1 MPNKKL
7 TITCLFVVASAFF
20 CFSLS
25 FQSRDKTDQPEK
37 VMDVLGVRPGMVI
50 GEVGAGYGYF
60 TFKLARRVGE
70 SGKVYANDI
79 SESALSALRTSK
91 ERQDLTNLEI
101 IRGEVEDPLLP
112 IGALDMVFMVNVFH
126 DLEKPIALLDNL
138 LRSLKQG
145 GLVVIIEQDPEK
157 HSNASGH
164 FYSKEDILRLIG
176 QSRFELDRIE
186 TFLLYQNIYVLRPAG
201 GKKEGRLLRDGPI
214 S

>member
-1 MPNKKL
+1 MPKIRL
-7 TITCLFVVASAFF
+7 SLCIFLAVSAFLA
-20 CFSLS
+20 SGPLS
-25 FQSRDKTDQPEK
+25 FQNRDKTDQPEK

-91 ERQDLTNLEI
+91 EQQDLTNLEI

-164 FYSKEDILRLIG
+164 FYQREEVLRLIR
-176 QSRFELDRIE
+176 QSKFELDRIE
-186 TFLLYQNIYVLRPAG
+186 TFLTYQNIFVLRPKN
-201 GKKEGRLLRDGPI
+201 GKSETI
-214 S
+214 SR